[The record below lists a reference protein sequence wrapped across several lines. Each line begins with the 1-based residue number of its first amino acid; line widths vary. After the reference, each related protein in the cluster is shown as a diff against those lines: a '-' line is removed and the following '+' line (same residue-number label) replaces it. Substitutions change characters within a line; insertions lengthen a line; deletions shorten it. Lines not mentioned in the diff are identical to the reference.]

1 MTCKDMFIKQLHHL
15 LTMLLDYIPGTLV
28 VLVVIMIMISFFG
41 KEAKITRKTFIPL
54 IIFLCISIG
63 ANLAVLCYDFVIL
76 RRSWNETFQDN
87 MLTVTLKDIPVNGL
101 RIIFYISVIAAAI
114 QTFER
119 NKIKNAL
126 ITWVSTIALTGYFM
140 LQTIYSTA
148 YFFDDPR
155 DTLYQVFNMRDYIGE
170 TISYFYEIAT
180 IIIIVV
186 IAAAVYYGMIKKN
199 RTMYIAKKYRFL
211 FVLWEVSM
219 FICIWIPFRNGLPDS
234 TYEKYIK
241 YELGIIMPI
250 LGLVI
255 PMLLIA
261 IISRHYVV
269 EKTHTQENYIAAE
282 LDYLNQY
289 KKDQNETRAFRH
301 EIINNL
307 ANLSAMYSDQMYDEA
322 GDYLSALLGDVR
334 AMSPKYITGDEMLDC
349 IVGMKSS
356 KMDEEGIEFLVDGVL
371 DGGLGMKPV
380 DICSIFANAMDNAI
394 EACEKL
400 PNDSERWI
408 KLLMKRTDKFFSITL
423 SNTMPINEEGKL
435 AAKLFGEGE
444 RITTKKDK
452 AHHGFGTQNMKAT
465 ISKYDGFE
473 KVNMEDG
480 VFTLSI
486 LIPRNGII

>member
-1 MTCKDMFIKQLHHL
+1 
-15 LTMLLDYIPGTLV
+15 
-28 VLVVIMIMISFFG
+28 
-41 KEAKITRKTFIPL
+41 
-54 IIFLCISIG
+54 
-63 ANLAVLCYDFVIL
+63 
-76 RRSWNETFQDN
+76 
-87 MLTVTLKDIPVNGL
+87 
-101 RIIFYISVIAAAI
+101 
-114 QTFER
+114 
-119 NKIKNAL
+119 
-126 ITWVSTIALTGYFM
+126 
-140 LQTIYSTA
+140 
-148 YFFDDPR
+148 
-155 DTLYQVFNMRDYIGE
+155 MRDYIGE

-307 ANLSAMYSDQMYDEA
+307 VNLSAMYSDQMYDEA